1 MTVTVLPSKLG
12 RRAGAA
18 LCAASLS
25 ALALTAAGPAS
36 ASTGVSGYVECL
48 TMPVEGVWIDAANGG
63 SGWAS
68 WYTSGDAEY
77 AHYSY
82 NLPNNGSY
90 AVHVGCGGS
99 PSSWAVAT
107 HSGYYG
113 GTVNDFLCYDEP
125 SETPYTYCEHT
136 N

>member
-1 MTVTVLPSKLG
+1 MKIKAIAVVS
-12 RRAGAA
+12 AAA
-18 LCAASLS
+18 LSAFIGVAAAS
-25 ALALTAAGPAS
+25 PAS

-48 TMPVEGVWIDAANGG
+48 TMPVEGVWIAASNGG

-68 WYTSGDAEY
+68 WHTNGDPTY
-77 AHYSY
+77 AYYSY
-82 NLPNNGSY
+82 NLPNGGSY

-99 PSSWAVAT
+99 PQNWAVPTA
-107 HSGYYG
+107 SGYYG

-125 SETPYTYCEHT
+125 YESPYKYCQHT